1 MQWLQSADA
10 NLFRMINLDWANP
23 FLDKTMPFCSGN
35 EFFIPLLVVLGVVLV
50 WKGGTRGLICV
61 LMIGLVLALGDG
73 FICNTL
79 KHAIGRERPC
89 IALAEA
95 RCLVGKSASGSF
107 PSSHAANWFS
117 AGMVA
122 LIYYRRSLW
131 FMLPLAVLV
140 SFSRIYNGVH
150 YPSDV
155 LGGAIIGAGYAAAI
169 VWTLDAF
176 WTAVGRRW
184 FPLWWQ
190 RFRSLMNPPA
200 RSFEEAAEEETLSLG
215 PLPRTKG
222 IAPAGFT
229 APHASL
235 HAHWVRLGYIWIVLL
250 LAARLAYIA
259 GGAIQLAE
267 DEAYQWLW
275 SKHLALSYYS
285 KPPLIAYTQFLGTS
299 LWGDTAFGVRFFSP
313 VIAAI
318 ISVVLLRFLAREING
333 RASFFLLMILT
344 ATPLMGVGSV
354 LMTIDP
360 LSVLFWTLAMVA
372 GWRAVQDR
380 GTTRD
385 WFWVGLCMGLGFLSK
400 YTELFQLL
408 CWAVFFILWA
418 PARKHLRRPGPYLAL
433 LVNAIC
439 ALPVL
444 IWNAQHDWITVT
456 HVAEDAGAGEVWKPT
471 LRYVFD
477 FLASEFGLL
486 NPVFFAAA
494 VWAAVAFWR
503 RGRNNPKLL
512 YFFSM
517 GAPLFLAYLAHSFRS
532 RVLPNWI
539 APSVIPL
546 FCLMAVYWD
555 FRWRLGQD
563 RRSTLR
569 NLALAG
575 GLFIGF
581 SLVLVG
587 HDTDVARKVLGKY
600 LPVRYDPLHRV
611 REWDTTAQAVNTA
624 RRELQKE
631 GKPVFII
638 TDHYG
643 MAGQI
648 SFYLPEAQAAVRHTP
663 LVYYHSSDHPDNQF
677 YFWPDYQTRKGENAI
692 YVRELNRYD
701 PNPEPPP
708 ERLESEFESVTQL
721 CVTNV
726 MYHGYVLRPLQIF
739 ECRNLR

>member
-1 MQWLQSADA
+1 MQWLQSTDV
-10 NLFRMINLDWANP
+10 NLFRTVNLNWANS
-23 FLDKTMPFCSGN
+23 FLDKIMPFFSGN
-35 EFFIPLLVVLGVVLV
+35 DLFMPLLAVLALVLV
-50 WKGGTRGLICV
+50 WKGGRRGLICV
-61 LMIGLVLALGDG
+61 LVIGLVVAVGDG

-79 KHAIGRERPC
+79 KHVVGRERPC
-89 IALAEA
+89 IALADA
-95 RCLVGKSASGSF
+95 RCLVGKSSSGSF

-122 LIYYRRSLW
+122 LIYYRRSFW
-131 FMLPLAVLV
+131 FMLPLAALV

-169 VWTLDAF
+169 VWTLDAC

-184 FPLWWQ
+184 FPLWWA
-190 RFRSLMNPPA
+190 RLPALMNPPA
-200 RSFEEAAEEETLSLG
+200 RRPGDEAEEPFSPG

-229 APHASL
+229 APQVSL
-235 HAHWVRLGYIWIVLL
+235 DAHWMRLGYIWIVLL
-250 LAARLAYIA
+250 LVARLAYIA
-259 GGAIQLAE
+259 GGTIQLAE

-285 KPPLIAYTQFLGTS
+285 KPLLIAYTQFLGTTI
-299 LWGDTAFGVRFFSP
+299 WGDTAFGVRFFSP

-318 ISVVLLRFLAREING
+318 ISVVLVRFFAREING
-333 RASFFLLMILT
+333 RAAFFLLMILT
-344 ATPLMGVGSV
+344 ATPLTAVGSV

-385 WFWVGLCMGLGFLSK
+385 WLWAGLWMGLGFLSK

-408 CWAVFFILWA
+408 CWAVFFVLWP

-444 IWNAQHDWITVT
+444 LWNAQHDWITVT
-456 HVAEDAGAGEVWKPT
+456 HVAEDAGAGEAWKPT

-477 FLASEFGLL
+477 FVASEFGLL
-486 NPVFFAAA
+486 NPVFFVAA
-494 VWAAVAFWR
+494 VWAAIAFWR

-517 GAPLFLAYLAHSFRS
+517 AAPLFLAYLAHSFRS

-539 APSVIPL
+539 APSVVPL
-546 FCLMAVYWD
+546 FCLMVAYWD
-555 FRWRLGQD
+555 SRWRLGQD
-563 RRSTLR
+563 RRPISR
-569 NLALAG
+569 NLALVAG
-575 GLFIGF
+575 LLIGF

-587 HDTDVARKVLGKY
+587 HNTDVTRKLLGKY
-600 LPVRYDPLHRV
+600 LPVGLDPLHRV
-611 REWDTTAQAVNTA
+611 REWDTTAQAVNSA
-624 RRELQKE
+624 RRELLKE

-648 SFYLPEAQAAVRHTP
+648 SFYLPEARAAVRTTP
-663 LVYYHSSDHPDNQF
+663 LVYYRSSDRPENQF
-677 YFWPDYQTRKGENAI
+677 YFWPGYEGRKGENAI
-692 YVRELNRYD
+692 FVRELDRYR
-701 PNPEPPP
+701 PNPEAPP
-708 ERLESEFESVTQL
+708 ERLESEFDTVTEL
-721 CVTNV
+721 GVTNV
-726 MYHGYVLRPLQIF
+726 MYHGYVLRPLQLF